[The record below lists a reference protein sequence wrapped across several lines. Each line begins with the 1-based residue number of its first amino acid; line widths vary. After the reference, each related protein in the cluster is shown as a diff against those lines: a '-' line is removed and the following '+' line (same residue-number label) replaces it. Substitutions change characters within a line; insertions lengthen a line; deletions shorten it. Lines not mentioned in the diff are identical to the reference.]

1 MAALPALMLLGAARD
16 DSCAALRRAVIPNLD
31 IVAAGVADGACRVEA
46 IAHPRRDAAI
56 RIELWLP
63 ASAAWSGRYYQM
75 GNGGFAGS
83 IDRAT
88 LAAAAG
94 RGDVAAAT
102 DTGHQGSGFDASWA
116 ANRPDLI
123 EDYAGRSIKVTADA
137 AAALTRL
144 YYGRS
149 AARRYFMGC
158 SFGGRQA
165 LVAATRW
172 PDDWDGVIAGA
183 PAADWPRRLEA
194 FAKIQ
199 HALRIVPGGW
209 IAPERIA
216 DLAAIA
222 HAACRQGQMEC
233 ASEAIRHACDRGRK
247 AACLTPAQDTAL
259 RVIDTAGYP
268 LGDADPAE
276 WRRWIVNADPAAPS
290 QLTFA
295 TQAARFLLHRG
306 RRWTIAAYRS
316 SPIDPATRRT
326 FALGSLERFAAKG
339 GKVLSYFGTA
349 DAVLPSAFAV
359 ADARAHAAEV
369 GSDQALM
376 RTYRM
381 FLIPGMAHCQG
392 GAVPHA
398 IGQSLPA
405 PPLQDD
411 PQHDVRRALEAW
423 VERGAA
429 PTSLIAASLPDG
441 TPRRTAVLHAVNF
454 GAARTPGR

>member
-16 DSCAALRRAVIPNLD
+16 DSCAALHRAVIPNLD
-31 IVAAGVADGACRVEA
+31 IVATGVANGACRVEA
-46 IAHPRRDAAI
+46 IARPRRNAAI

-63 ASAAWSGRYYQM
+63 APATWSGRYYQM

-88 LAAAAG
+88 LAAAAA

-102 DTGHQGSGFDASWA
+102 DTGHRGTGFDASWA
-116 ANRPDLI
+116 VNRPDLV
-123 EDYAGRSIKVTADA
+123 EDYAGRSIKVTSDA
-137 AAALTRL
+137 AAALTAR
-144 YYGRS
+144 YYGRP

-194 FAKIQ
+194 FATIQ
-199 HALRIVPGGW
+199 HALRAVPGGW

-222 HAACRQGQMEC
+222 HAACRQGQMGC
-233 ASEAIRHACDRGRK
+233 AREAVRRACDLGRK
-247 AACLTPAQDTAL
+247 AACLTAAQDASL
-259 RVIDTAGYP
+259 RVIDAAGYP

-276 WRRWIVNADPAAPS
+276 WRRWILNADPASPS

-295 TQAARFLLHRG
+295 AQGARFLLHRG
-306 RRWTIAAYRS
+306 HGWTIAAFHPT
-316 SPIDPATRRT
+316 PIDPATRRT
-326 FALGSLERFAAKG
+326 FALGSLERFATKG

-349 DAVLPSAFAV
+349 DAVLPPGFAV
-359 ADARAHAAEV
+359 ADGRTHAAEV
-369 GSDQALM
+369 GGGQALM
-376 RTYRM
+376 QAYRL

-392 GAVPHA
+392 GAAPHA

-405 PPLQDD
+405 PPLKDD
-411 PQHDVRRALEAW
+411 SQHDVRRALEAW
-423 VERGAA
+423 VERGTA
-429 PTSLIAASLPDG
+429 PSSLIAASLPG
-441 TPRRTAVLHAVNF
+441 SSPQRTVVLRAINF
-454 GAARTPGR
+454 GAARTASR

>member
-1 MAALPALMLLGAARD
+1 MLLGATREE
-16 DSCAALRRAVIPNLD
+16 SCAALRRAVIPNLD
-31 IVAAGVADGACRVEA
+31 IIAAGVADGACRVEA
-46 IAHPRRDAAI
+46 IARPRRNAAI

-88 LAAAAG
+88 LAAAAAAH
-94 RGDVAAAT
+94 GDVAAAT
-102 DTGHQGSGFDASWA
+102 DTGHRGTGFDASWA
-116 ANRPDLI
+116 ASRPDLV

-144 YYGRS
+144 YYGRP

-194 FAKIQ
+194 FATIQ
-199 HALRIVPGGW
+199 HSLRTVPGGW
-209 IAPERIA
+209 IPPERIA

-222 HAACRQGQMEC
+222 HAACRQGQMRC
-233 ASEAIRHACDRGRK
+233 APEAVRRACDRGRK
-247 AACLTPAQDTAL
+247 AACLAPAQNAAL
-259 RVIDTAGYP
+259 RVIDAAGYP

-276 WRRWIVNADPAAPS
+276 WQRWILNPDPAAPS

-306 RRWTIAAYRS
+306 PRWTIAAYHPR
-316 SPIDPATRRT
+316 PIDPATRRT
-326 FALGSLERFAAKG
+326 FALGSLGRFATKG

-349 DAVLPSAFAV
+349 DAVLPPGLAV

-369 GSDQALM
+369 GGGQALM
-376 RTYRM
+376 RTYRL

-392 GAVPHA
+392 GAAPHA

-405 PPLQDD
+405 PSLQDD
-411 PQHDVRRALEAW
+411 PQHDVRRTLEAW
-423 VERGAA
+423 VERGIV
-429 PTSLIAASLPDG
+429 PNSLIAASLPDG
-441 TPRRTAVLHAVNF
+441 SPRRTLVLRAVNF
-454 GAARTPGR
+454 GAARTASR